1 VELEPPLH
9 VLVLAVGHHQTP
21 ALGAA
26 PTENH
31 SRESVSTLELA

>member
-21 ALGAA
+21 ALGATPA
-26 PTENH
+26 E
-31 SRESVSTLELA
+31 RES